1 MTYLTRARPEAL
13 TAASAI
19 DLKAE
24 MTFSARNRMAMRDI
38 REGMHKVWLAAVLG
52 WLDIRLRY
60 RGSMLG
66 PFWLT
71 LSTAIMV
78 GALGLLYS
86 ALFKMEVHD
95 YLPYLALSLVL
106 WNFLAT
112 LVSDGCAAFTE
123 SEAMIRS
130 HRMPYLLY
138 ALRVAIR
145 NTLVF
150 AHNFIVIAVVF
161 VIFEIRP
168 HMTALLVVP
177 AFLLWAVDAIAII
190 LLLGAFC
197 ARFRDI
203 PPIVASV
210 MQIAF
215 FLSPVI
221 WKPELLGDGAKY
233 LPLNPFY
240 ALFELVRAPLLGEV
254 PTHATWASALAYSA
268 LLCAVSWALFVRV
281 RGRLAFWV

>member
-1 MTYLTRARPEAL
+1 
-13 TAASAI
+13 
-19 DLKAE
+19 

-38 REGMHKVWLAAVLG
+38 HEGMRKLWLAAILG

-71 LSTAIMV
+71 LSTAVMV
-78 GALGLLYS
+78 GALGFLYA
-86 ALFKMEVHD
+86 ALFKMELHD

-106 WNFLAT
+106 WNFLAS
-112 LVSDGCAAFTE
+112 LVAEGCAAFTE

-130 HRMPYLLY
+130 HRMPYLVY

-150 AHNFIVIAVVF
+150 AHNFVVIAVVF
-161 VIFEIRP
+161 AIFEIRP
-168 HMTALLVVP
+168 HMTALLVLP
-177 AFLLWAVDAIAII
+177 ASLLWAVDAVAII

-203 PPIVASV
+203 PLIVASV

-215 FLSPVI
+215 FLTPII

-233 LPLNPFY
+233 LPFSPFY
-240 ALFELVRAPLLGEV
+240 ALFDLVRAPLLGEV
-254 PTHATWASALAYSA
+254 PSPTTWASAIAYSA
-268 LLCAVSWALFVRV
+268 LLCAASWAVFVRV
-281 RGRLAFWV
+281 RGRIAFWV